1 MNRLAPRGRC
11 QEVSDGDVVES
22 RPPPTNKVEV
32 GNRRVERESV
42 EKERR
47 VVGRRR
53 RVVVVVVVI
62 EIMMKKE

>member
-1 MNRLAPRGRC
+1 M
-11 QEVSDGDVVES
+11 SDGDVVES
-22 RPPPTNKVEV
+22 RPPPTNKVKV

-53 RVVVVVVVI
+53 RVVVVVVI